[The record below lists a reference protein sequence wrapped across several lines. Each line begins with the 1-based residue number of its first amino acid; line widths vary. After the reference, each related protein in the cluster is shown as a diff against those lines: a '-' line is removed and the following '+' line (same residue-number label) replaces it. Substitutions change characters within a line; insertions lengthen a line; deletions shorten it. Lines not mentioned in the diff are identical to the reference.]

1 MSKSAKFAKLSPAL
15 LTAAATGLLDTGA
28 TCGTWGATCATWGV
42 APLVG
47 AGAAC
52 SGLLTTCELAGRLM
66 TLLGSTRA
74 FSVEPGH
81 VARDI
86 LEPDTCAHL

>member
-1 MSKSAKFAKLSPAL
+1 M
-15 LTAAATGLLDTGA
+15 
-28 TCGTWGATCATWGV
+28 
-42 APLVG
+42 VG

-81 VARDI
+81 VPRDI
-86 LEPDTCAHL
+86 TEVIHVWSPMRALLWSL